1 MARIAGIRV
10 TTIRVDFDTIIV
22 ANYSTAHVMQLCR
35 AAKQRS
41 ELKGVAFDGL
51 DSLFSHVASELQR
64 NNNACECC
72 GKGFE
77 RKAEGKGGGGP
88 RSLSLHRVVASRGY
102 TVANIKVIC
111 QSCNLAIG
119 ETNSLVDIDAR
130 RAALD
135 WQAKKMNEGD

>member
-1 MARIAGIRV
+1 MVG
-10 TTIRVDFDTIIV
+10 
-22 ANYSTAHVMQLCR
+22 NYTTAHVMQLCR

-41 ELKGVAFDGL
+41 ALKGVAFDGL
-51 DSLFSHVASELQR
+51 DELFAHVASELQR
-64 NNNACECC
+64 NGNACECC
-72 GKGFE
+72 KQGFE

-119 ETNSLVDIDAR
+119 ETNTLADIDAR

-135 WQAKKMNEGD
+135 WQAEKMGEGD

>member
-1 MARIAGIRV
+1 MARIAGVRV
-10 TTIRVDFDTIIV
+10 TTIRVDFNV
-22 ANYSTAHVMQLCR
+22 MMVSNYSTAHVMQLCR

-51 DSLFSHVASELQR
+51 DELFCHVARELKR
-64 NNNACECC
+64 NDNRCECC
-72 GKGFE
+72 RGEFE
-77 RKAEGKGGGGP
+77 RKAEGKGGGGAK
-88 RSLSLHRVVASRGY
+88 SLSLHRVVASRGY

-119 ETNSLVDIDAR
+119 ETNSLDDIAAR

-135 WQAKKMNEGD
+135 WQAEKMKEGG